1 MRLPAV
7 DEHGG
12 RIRQRRDLVAH
23 KKLRVG
29 ALDLEQ
35 DVAVMMSVADQRTV
49 HVEQSDPAES
59 AMSDA
64 QGRRHQF
71 LPPGSVALQ
80 NDCFIGAAL

>member
-1 MRLPAV
+1 MRLPAI
-7 DEHGG
+7 DENGG
-12 RIRQRRDLVAH
+12 RVRQRRDLVADQ
-23 KKLRVG
+23 KLGVG

-35 DVAVMMSVADQRTV
+35 DVAVMMGVSDQRTV

-71 LPPGSVALQ
+71 LPPGIAPQ
-80 NDCFIGAAL
+80 NGCLVGAAL

>member
-12 RIRQRRDLVAH
+12 GVGERRDLIADQE
-23 KKLRVG
+23 LGVG

-35 DVAVMMSVADQRTV
+35 DMAMVMGVSDQRTV

-64 QGRRHQF
+64 QGRRHQI
-71 LPPGSVALQ
+71 LPPCTALQ
-80 NDCFIGAAL
+80 NDELVGAAL